1 MNTGNEVMPRLVAQL
16 KDGRSTFSSWGWE
29 TAYPEELTERI
40 TRVNAALLLMEEDET
55 SLPGQSC

>member
-1 MNTGNEVMPRLVAQL
+1 MPRLVAQL
-16 KDGRSTFSSWGWE
+16 KDALYVFFMGLE
-29 TAYPEELTERI
+29 TAYPEEFTERI